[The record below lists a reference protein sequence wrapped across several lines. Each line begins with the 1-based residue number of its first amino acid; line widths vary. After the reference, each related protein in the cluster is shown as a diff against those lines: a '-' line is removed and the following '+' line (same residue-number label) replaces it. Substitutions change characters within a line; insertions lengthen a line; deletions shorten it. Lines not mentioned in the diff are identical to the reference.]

1 MPKIDI
7 QYLIDLEEIK
17 RLKYRFAWALETSK
31 PHDLADLFTSDG
43 WIDAGPWGR
52 MNGQEKIRKGYVRAF
67 ENAPPFGAM
76 HCVTN
81 PRIEIDGDS
90 ATGTWYLLDCTTHGE
105 GPALNILAVY
115 DETYRRVEGEWKYT
129 SVTLQFKWSKHIGH
143 VSDDNPMTIPPRA
156 E

>member
-1 MPKIDI
+1 
-7 QYLIDLEEIK
+7 
-17 RLKYRFAWALETSK
+17 
-31 PHDLADLFTSDG
+31 
-43 WIDAGPWGR
+43 
-52 MNGQEKIRKGYVRAF
+52 
-67 ENAPPFGAM
+67 M

-129 SVTLQFKWSKHIGH
+129 SVALQFKWSKHIGH
-143 VSDDNPMTIPPRA
+143 VSDDNLMTIPSRA